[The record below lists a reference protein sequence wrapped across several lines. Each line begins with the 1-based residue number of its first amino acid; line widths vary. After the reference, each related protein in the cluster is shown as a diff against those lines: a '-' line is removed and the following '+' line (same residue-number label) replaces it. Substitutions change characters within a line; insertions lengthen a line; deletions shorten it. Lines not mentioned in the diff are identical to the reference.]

1 VHRHIWPEQLLEALR
16 RRTSPPCLRGWTLC
30 LHDGEYLVEADAY
43 GPDRCIADL
52 ERDGIDVAIVSCP
65 PTLGLDR
72 VSDEEAEDVLDA
84 YHMGMREVTGSTGGR
99 LLALGMGRTLPGFV
113 GASVSAAALLD
124 LDAVAP
130 LLDELERERRI
141 LFVHPGLATGRGSPS
156 WWSAVVDYTAQMQAA
171 YASWLSEGIDSW
183 PDLNVLFAILAGG
196 APIQLERFRSRGFDV
211 RRAFAPTIFLD
222 TASYGRRALELCLAT
237 YGGTG
242 LVFGSDGPV
251 IDSQPSLEAVRGFGQ
266 AVVDALCRDNP
277 RQLLGGDA

>member
-1 VHRHIWPEQLLEALR
+1 M
-16 RRTSPPCLRGWTLC
+16 
-30 LHDGEYLVEADAY
+30 
-43 GPDRCIADL
+43 
-52 ERDGIDVAIVSCP
+52 
-65 PTLGLDR
+65 
-72 VSDEEAEDVLDA
+72 LDA
-84 YHMGMREVTGSTGGR
+84 YHEGMREVTGSTGGR

-130 LLDELERERRI
+130 LLDELARERRI

-171 YASWLSEGIDSW
+171 YASWLSEGIDRW

-251 IDSQPSLEAVRGFGQ
+251 IDSRPT
-266 AVVDALCRDNP
+266 P
-277 RQLLGGDA
+277 